1 MLKVTSD
8 LFICCLQVREH
19 KHVILCGPPTTG
31 KSTTALKLA
40 NIISQGSESS
50 IQRFSLTRDNSQGVA
65 SFIESA
71 QSGGRCDIVI
81 IDNLQNAHN
90 VDTLLQN
97 LSSTNINQVP
107 YIIGEIFLVGRISIN
122 NISLQAP

>member
-40 NIISQGSESS
+40 NIISKGSASS
-50 IQRFSLTRDNSQGVA
+50 IERFTVTRENSQGVA
-65 SFIESA
+65 SFIEDVKT
-71 QSGGRCDIVI
+71 GGSCDIVI

-107 YIIGEIFLVGRISIN
+107 YIIGKMFISGDF
-122 NISLQAP
+122 

>member
-1 MLKVTSD
+1 MT
-8 LFICCLQVREH
+8 REN
-19 KHVILCGPPTTG
+19 C
-31 KSTTALKLA
+31 
-40 NIISQGSESS
+40 QE
-50 IQRFSLTRDNSQGVA
+50 VA

-71 QSGGRCDIVI
+71 GSGGRCDTVI